1 MHQNIKKLFKA
12 GLSCFCVNR
21 TAITANL
28 DKVTWSCG
36 SAKQAAALLLLAV
49 VSQPVVALEDISP
62 VPLNDSEGGA
72 TCLNYSLYGELS
84 WQQKLGDW
92 RDQQGELFGNTAFA
106 KAEVPQQNG
115 LQQISLDVTTLV
127 QKWLQAAES
136 NQGFLLKTAPPND
149 KGIVNFH
156 SKESELTTARPE
168 LVLQFADGR
177 TQKLAAVADTTLDC
191 SSVKSQGQ
199 LKVLRVG
206 PNYTSI
212 LRFELPKVKVP
223 VTLALL
229 KLSSD
234 KQYAKGATVAVF
246 QTEPLY
252 LRAKNPQQLGLAAKY
267 QQDAQI
273 NDDPAVLF
281 SHGFENLL
289 WLKDWSDYSL
299 GSSTST
305 VQQDKAEAFAPLQG
319 KALKVTLPQGDNM
332 GLDLR
337 YNFVDEGKIEPEE
350 IYFRYYLRFGSS
362 WAPTADGGK
371 LPGIAGTYGKA
382 GWGMRKSDGLN
393 GWSARGGFERRPADP
408 LFANLTAINNYG
420 YHAHMVAPSG
430 DRWSWLQSPRSLL
443 KNNQWYSVEQYVRL
457 NTPGKADGVL
467 KAWVDGYLVLEKT
480 DIVFRHSYAL
490 KIETIWLD
498 VYHGGITPSPADMA
512 LYIDNVVVA
521 TEYIGPMVQ

>member
-1 MHQNIKKLFKA
+1 MHLNITTLCKA
-12 GLSCFCVNR
+12 GFYRCSFHRALALCLAAVNSP
-21 TAITANL
+21 AF
-28 DKVTWSCG
+28 
-36 SAKQAAALLLLAV
+36 AAA
-49 VSQPVVALEDISP
+49 EFSP
-62 VPLNDSEGGA
+62 VPVNDSEGGA

-92 RDQQGELFGNTAFA
+92 RDQQGELFGNAAFA
-106 KAEVPQQNG
+106 KAEVPQQNK
-115 LQQISLDVTTLV
+115 LQHIKLDVTALV
-127 QKWLQAAES
+127 QKWLQSPET
-136 NQGFLLKTAPPND
+136 NQGFFLRAVLPNSN
-149 KGIVNFH
+149 GIVNFH
-156 SKESELTTARPE
+156 SKESELTPARPV
-168 LVLQFADGR
+168 LQLQFADGK
-177 TQKLAAVADTTLDC
+177 KLMLSPSADTTLDC
-191 SSVKSQGQ
+191 SSVKSQGH

-206 PNYTSI
+206 PSYRSI
-212 LRFELPKVKVP
+212 LRFELPKVAVP
-223 VTLALL
+223 LTQALL
-229 KLSSD
+229 MLSSD
-234 KQYAKGATVAVF
+234 KQYAKGASVGVF

-252 LRAKNPQQLGLAAKY
+252 LRAKNPQQLGLAANYK
-267 QQDAQI
+267 QDVQI
-273 NDDPAVLF
+273 NEDPSVLF

-299 GSSTST
+299 GSSAST
-305 VQQDKAEAFAPLQG
+305 VDQDNSEAFEPLQG

-337 YNFVDEGKIEPEE
+337 YNFADEGQAEPEE
-350 IYFRYYLRFGSS
+350 IYFRYYLRFASS

-408 LFANLTAINNYG
+408 LFVNLTAINNYG
-420 YHAHMVAPSG
+420 YHADMVAPSG

-467 KAWVDGYLVLEKT
+467 KAWVDGYLVLDKT
-480 DIVFRHSYAL
+480 DIAFRHSHSL

-521 TEYIGPMVQ
+521 TEYIGPMAR